1 MEYIM
6 TWLPVVTITWLS
18 VALAFLSAAFWLASA
33 LVSIPKTAWL
43 VSGVGGGRPSPE
55 LDAILKRLRLVSR
68 LNFVGALL
76 MAISVLLQGVST
88 ALSL

>member
-18 VALAFLSAAFWLASA
+18 VALAFSAAFWLASA

-43 VSGVGGGRPSPE
+43 VPGAGGGRPSPE
-55 LDAILKRLRLVSR
+55 LDAILKKLRLVSR

>member
-6 TWLPVVTITWLS
+6 TWLPVTITWLS
-18 VALAFLSAAFWLASA
+18 VALAFLSAAFWLVSA

-43 VSGVGGGRPSPE
+43 VSGFGDGRPSPE
-55 LDAILKRLRLVSR
+55 LDAILKKLRLVSR

-76 MAISVLLQGVST
+76 MAFSVLLQGVST

>member
-6 TWLPVVTITWLS
+6 TWLSVVTITWLP

-33 LVSIPKTAWL
+33 LVSILKTAWL
-43 VSGVGGGRPSPE
+43 VPGAGGGRPSPE
-55 LDAILKRLRLVSR
+55 LDAILKKLRLVSQ
-68 LNFVGALL
+68 LNFAGALL

>member
-43 VSGVGGGRPSPE
+43 VPGAGGGRPSPE
-55 LDAILKRLRLVSR
+55 LAILKKLRLVSR

-76 MAISVLLQGVST
+76 MAISVLLQGVSA

>member
-33 LVSIPKTAWL
+33 LVSILKTAWL
-43 VSGVGGGRPSPE
+43 VPGAGGGRPSPE
-55 LDAILKRLRLVSR
+55 LDAILKKLRLVSQ
-68 LNFVGALL
+68 LNFAGALL